1 MSVVGQGSDTKCPRW
16 GQAWGP
22 HEGRGLRAVWEGV
35 WMEEGPGR
43 LRLRGW
49 EERELHV
56 RHSKFG
62 VPQRG
67 VMGCG
72 EG

>member
-1 MSVVGQGSDTKCPRW
+1 MWWAKGVAPGPCW

-35 WMEEGPGR
+35 WMEKGPGR
-43 LRLRGW
+43 LRLRGQ
-49 EERELHV
+49 EERELSV
-56 RHSKFG
+56 RHGKCA